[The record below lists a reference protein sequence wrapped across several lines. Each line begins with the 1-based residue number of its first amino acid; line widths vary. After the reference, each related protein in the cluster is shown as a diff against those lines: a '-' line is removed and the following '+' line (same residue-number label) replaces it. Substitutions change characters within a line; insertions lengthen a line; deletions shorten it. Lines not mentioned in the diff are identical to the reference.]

1 MRIEDIKQSKN
12 SVKYFFFLYLIILI
26 SCSSGSKD
34 NNTPAEAGTPVK
46 IVNPFKANL
55 METINLNAN
64 TVFLN
69 KEIVRST
76 FQGFI
81 EKIYKNI
88 GDAVNAGDPLFL
100 IRTKESAAMDT
111 LKINIGERLFE
122 GNITIKAQANGVLTY
137 LNYNS
142 GDFVTDGE
150 QLAIISKPSSLRI
163 NLNVPYQYV
172 LKINTNSVCTVL
184 LPDGKTV
191 KALIQKVMPS
201 VDETSQTQTYILKPD
216 KDENLPENLN
226 VNVQIP
232 LSYVKDA
239 LTVPKSTVMSNE
251 TLDKFWVM
259 KLINDTTAV
268 RVNVQK
274 GIENDS
280 LVQIVKPQF
289 DLTEKIISDGAYGL
303 PDTANVVVTK

>member
-1 MRIEDIKQSKN
+1 MKRKFFIKLKKST
-12 SVKYFFFLYLIILI
+12 KYFFILSLIFLI

-34 NNTPAEAGTPVK
+34 NSTPVESGTPVK

-55 METINLNAN
+55 TEYINLNAN
-64 TVFLN
+64 TIFLN

-88 GDAVNAGDPLFL
+88 GDEVSIGDPLFL

-111 LKINIGERLFE
+111 LKINIGDKLFK
-122 GNITIKAQANGVLTY
+122 GNITIKAQANGILTY
-137 LNYNS
+137 LNYNT
-142 GDFVTDGE
+142 GDFVSEGE

-172 LKINTNSVCTVL
+172 LKINLNSICTVM

-191 KALIQKVMPS
+191 KARIQKVMPS
-201 VDETSQTQTYILKPD
+201 VDEASQTQTYILKLD

-226 VNVQIP
+226 VSVQIP
-232 LSYVKDA
+232 ISYAKEA
-239 LTVPKSTVMSNE
+239 LTVPKSAIMSNE
-251 TLDKFWVM
+251 TLDNFWVM

-268 RVNVQK
+268 RVDIQK
-274 GIENDS
+274 GIVNDS
-280 LVQIVKPQF
+280 LVQIIKPQL
-289 DLTEKIISDGAYGL
+289 DLTERIISDGAYGL
-303 PDTANVVVTK
+303 PDTAKVVVTN